1 MDMFL
6 QQLVNALSLGGTY
19 ALLALGLAV
28 VFSIMGLINFAHGEL
43 MTATGYGL
51 CFALLFGMPFGLAV
65 VAALAVGIALVLLME
80 RTAFR
85 PVRGASGTTLLLTSF
100 AVSAILRVLFQN
112 FISARPQPVPMP
124 MSLSGTLEI
133 GGLHIG
139 VIQAISIL
147 VTVIMLAGLNLFLRT
162 TVLGRAMRA
171 AAEDF
176 AIVRLMGIR
185 ANAVVATAFAIS
197 GLLAGVAGVLWVAQR
212 GSVDPAAPLVHRP
225 AEQQVLVHRQ
235 RREDTSAF
243 RRQRHAHAHDHF
255 RRQRRYVPAG
265 EGHAPRPLGRKA
277 DERIERRA
285 LARAVRTEQGDDLA
299 ASNLEVD
306 ALQRLDGP
314 IGNLEAADL
323 EHGGLVGNVTRHQA
337 DPRGGSFAPANSRKI
352 ALRPKPEGIA

>member
-51 CFALLFGMPFGLAV
+51 CFALIFGLPFGLAV
-65 VAALAVGIALVLLME
+65 VVALAVGIALVLLME

-100 AVSAILRVLFQN
+100 AVSGILRVLFQN

-124 MSLSGTLEI
+124 MSLSGTIEI
-133 GGLHIG
+133 GSVHIG
-139 VIQAISIL
+139 IIQAISIL
-147 VTVIMLAGLNLFLRT
+147 ATVIMLVGLNLFLRT

-171 AAEDF
+171 ASEDF

-197 GLLAGVAGVLWVAQR
+197 GLLAGVAGILWVAQR
-212 GSVDPAAPLVHRP
+212 GSVDPLMGFLPVLKAFIAAIIGGLGSLSGAVAGGFLLGFIEVFLQAYLPEALLSYRDAFTILLVIG
-225 AEQQVLVHRQ
+225 VLL
-235 RREDTSAF
+235 F
-243 RRQRHAHAHDHF
+243 
-255 RRQRRYVPAG
+255 
-265 EGHAPRPLGRKA
+265 APQGL
-277 DERIERRA
+277 
-285 LARAVRTEQGDDLA
+285 LARKTVVKL
-299 ASNLEVD
+299 
-306 ALQRLDGP
+306 
-314 IGNLEAADL
+314 
-323 EHGGLVGNVTRHQA
+323 
-337 DPRGGSFAPANSRKI
+337 
-352 ALRPKPEGIA
+352 

>member
-171 AAEDF
+171 ASEDF

-197 GLLAGVAGVLWVAQR
+197 GLLAGVAGILWVAQR
-212 GSVDPAAPLVHRP
+212 GSVDPLMGFLPVLKAFIAAIIGGLGSLSGAVAGGFLLGFIEVFLQAYLPESLLSYRDAFTILLVI
-225 AEQQVLVHRQ
+225 AVLL
-235 RREDTSAF
+235 F
-243 RRQRHAHAHDHF
+243 
-255 RRQRRYVPAG
+255 
-265 EGHAPRPLGRKA
+265 APQGL
-277 DERIERRA
+277 
-285 LARAVRTEQGDDLA
+285 LARKTVVKL
-299 ASNLEVD
+299 
-306 ALQRLDGP
+306 
-314 IGNLEAADL
+314 
-323 EHGGLVGNVTRHQA
+323 
-337 DPRGGSFAPANSRKI
+337 
-352 ALRPKPEGIA
+352 

>member
-43 MTATGYGL
+43 MTAAGYGL
-51 CFALLFGMPFGLAV
+51 CFALIVGMPFGVAV
-65 VAALAVGIALVLLME
+65 IFALAVAIVLVLLME

-112 FISARPQPVPMP
+112 FISARPKPVPMP
-124 MSLSGTLEI
+124 MSLSGTIEI

-147 VTVIMLAGLNLFLRT
+147 ATILMLVGLNLFLRT

-171 AAEDF
+171 ASEDF

-197 GLLAGVAGVLWVAQR
+197 GLLAGVAGILWVAQR
-212 GSVDPAAPLVHRP
+212 GSVDPLMGFLPVLKAFIAAIIGGLGSLSGAVAGGFLLGFIEVFLQAYLPDSLLSYRDAFTILLVI
-225 AEQQVLVHRQ
+225 AVLL
-235 RREDTSAF
+235 F
-243 RRQRHAHAHDHF
+243 
-255 RRQRRYVPAG
+255 
-265 EGHAPRPLGRKA
+265 APQGL
-277 DERIERRA
+277 
-285 LARAVRTEQGDDLA
+285 LARKTIVKL
-299 ASNLEVD
+299 
-306 ALQRLDGP
+306 
-314 IGNLEAADL
+314 
-323 EHGGLVGNVTRHQA
+323 
-337 DPRGGSFAPANSRKI
+337 
-352 ALRPKPEGIA
+352 

>member
-1 MDMFL
+1 MFL

-43 MTATGYGL
+43 MTAAGYGL
-51 CFALLFGMPFGLAV
+51 CFALLFGLPFGLATV
-65 VAALAVGIALVLLME
+65 LAMAVAIALVLLME

-112 FISARPQPVPMP
+112 FISARPKPVPMP
-124 MSLSGTLEI
+124 MSLSGTIEI
-133 GGLHIG
+133 GGLNIG

-147 VTVIMLAGLNLFLRT
+147 VTVIMLVGLNLFLRT

-197 GLLAGVAGVLWVAQR
+197 GLLAGVAGILWVAQR
-212 GSVDPAAPLVHRP
+212 GSVDPLMGFLPVLKAFIAAIIGGLGSLSGAVAGGFLLGFIEVFLQAYLPENLISYRDAFTILLVI
-225 AEQQVLVHRQ
+225 AVLL
-235 RREDTSAF
+235 F
-243 RRQRHAHAHDHF
+243 
-255 RRQRRYVPAG
+255 
-265 EGHAPRPLGRKA
+265 APQGL
-277 DERIERRA
+277 
-285 LARAVRTEQGDDLA
+285 LARKTIVKL
-299 ASNLEVD
+299 
-306 ALQRLDGP
+306 
-314 IGNLEAADL
+314 
-323 EHGGLVGNVTRHQA
+323 
-337 DPRGGSFAPANSRKI
+337 
-352 ALRPKPEGIA
+352 

>member
-43 MTATGYGL
+43 MTAAGYGL
-51 CFALLFGMPFGLAV
+51 CFALLFGLPFGLAIV
-65 VAALAVGIALVLLME
+65 FALAVAIVLVLLME

-112 FISARPQPVPMP
+112 FISARPKPVPMP
-124 MSLSGTLEI
+124 MSLSGTIEI

-139 VIQAISIL
+139 VIQAISIF
-147 VTVIMLAGLNLFLRT
+147 VTVIMLVGLNLFLRT

-171 AAEDF
+171 ASEDF

-197 GLLAGVAGVLWVAQR
+197 GLMAGVAGILWVAQR
-212 GSVDPAAPLVHRP
+212 GSVDPLMGFLPVLKAFIAAIIGGLGSLSGAVAGGFLLGFIEIFLQAYLPENLLSYRDAFTILLVIV
-225 AEQQVLVHRQ
+225 VLL
-235 RREDTSAF
+235 F
-243 RRQRHAHAHDHF
+243 
-255 RRQRRYVPAG
+255 
-265 EGHAPRPLGRKA
+265 APQGL
-277 DERIERRA
+277 
-285 LARAVRTEQGDDLA
+285 LARKTTVKL
-299 ASNLEVD
+299 
-306 ALQRLDGP
+306 
-314 IGNLEAADL
+314 
-323 EHGGLVGNVTRHQA
+323 
-337 DPRGGSFAPANSRKI
+337 
-352 ALRPKPEGIA
+352 